1 MSYSNPTSIT
11 YRFPAETLSTAA
23 IMGYIMGPSG
33 LAGRVVDIAY
43 IVTTGITDAS
53 NTVDLGVSG
62 AVAQHA
68 TLTQPIASAN
78 AGGNGAV
85 ITDTEIA
92 ADTVLELSTNG
103 ECTAGAADVLV
114 TIDWF

>member
-23 IMGYIMGPSG
+23 IMGYIQGPAG

-43 IVTTGITDAS
+43 IVTTGITVAA
-53 NTVDLGVSG
+53 NTVDLGVTG
-62 AVAQHA
+62 DVDQFA
-68 TLTQPIASAN
+68 TLTQDIAAAN
-78 AGGNGAV
+78 LGGNGAV
-85 ITDTEIA
+85 ITDDEIP

-103 ECTAGAADVLV
+103 ECTAGAADMLV